1 MRLRVTRR
9 IRTPNS
15 EQWTLFD
22 ADRRDIQGDMENI
35 GKMDLH
41 YDEEL
46 VYCTLLL
53 WKEFVANLGEETVQA
68 IVDDLMDEAT
78 APIGVPALYSLDFF
92 TPSLGDYKFYTN
104 DEDYDEDDE
113 DAEETGEEDELVDEE
128 EEEEEDDSRP
138 GGNGRSSTWP

>member
-9 IRTPNS
+9 IRTANS

-22 ADRRDIQGDMENI
+22 ADRRDTQGDMENI

-53 WKEFVANLGEETVQA
+53 WKEFIANLAEENVQA

-92 TPSLGDYKFYTN
+92 TPSLSDYKFVTN
-104 DEDYDEDDE
+104 DEDY
-113 DAEETGEEDELVDEE
+113 EEDEDEE
-128 EEEEEDDSRP
+128 DEDEEDEEEEDDEEAAKDTKP
-138 GGNGRSSTWP
+138 GSNGRSVWT

>member
-22 ADRRDIQGDMENI
+22 ADRRDVQGDMENI

-41 YDEEL
+41 FDDEL

-53 WKEFVANLGEETVQA
+53 WKEFIANLGEETVQA

-92 TPSLGDYKFYTN
+92 TPSLGDYKFFTN
-104 DEDYDEDDE
+104 DEDYDE
-113 DAEETGEEDELVDEE
+113 EEDEEEGIEAEALEDENDEDEDEE
-128 EEEEEDDSRP
+128 DTRP
-138 GGNGRSSTWP
+138 GGNGRTSTWP

>member
-9 IRTPNS
+9 IRTANS

-22 ADRRDIQGDMENI
+22 ADRRDVQGDMENI
-35 GKMDLH
+35 GKIDLH

-53 WKEFVANLGEETVQA
+53 WKEFVANLGDDTVQA
-68 IVDDLMDEAT
+68 IVDDLMDEVT

-92 TPSLGDYKFYTN
+92 TPSLSDYKFVTN
-104 DEDYDEDDE
+104 DEDYEAEEDDE
-113 DAEETGEEDELVDEE
+113 DEDAEVAGEE
-128 EEEEEDDSRP
+128 EEEETKP
-138 GGNGRSSTWP
+138 GSNGRSSNCS

>member
-22 ADRRDIQGDMENI
+22 ADRRDVQGDMENI

-53 WKEFVANLGEETVQA
+53 WKEFIANLGEETVQA

-104 DEDYDEDDE
+104 DEDYNS
-113 DAEETGEEDELVDEE
+113 EDEDEE
-128 EEEEEDDSRP
+128 EVEDEDLEEAEDEEDDTRP
-138 GGNGRSSTWP
+138 GSNGRASTWP

>member
-22 ADRRDIQGDMENI
+22 ADRRDVQGDMENI

-53 WKEFVANLGEETVQA
+53 WKEFIANLGEETVQA

-92 TPSLGDYKFYTN
+92 TPSLGDYKFHTN
-104 DEDYDEDDE
+104 DEDYNDDDDDEDEDEPGDEEDEEEDEDEDD
-113 DAEETGEEDELVDEE
+113 T
-128 EEEEEDDSRP
+128 RP
-138 GGNGRSSTWP
+138 GGNGRTSNWPK

>member
-9 IRTPNS
+9 IRTSNS

-22 ADRRDIQGDMENI
+22 ADRRDVQGDMENI

-41 YDEEL
+41 YDDEL

-53 WKEFVANLGEETVQA
+53 WKEFIANLGEETVQA

-104 DEDYDEDDE
+104 DEDYNDDDE
-113 DAEETGEEDELVDEE
+113 DEEEAGEEELED
-128 EEEEEDDSRP
+128 EEEEDDTRP
-138 GGNGRSSTWP
+138 GSNGRSSNWP

>member
-9 IRTPNS
+9 IRTANS

-22 ADRRDIQGDMENI
+22 ADRRDVQGDMENI
-35 GKMDLH
+35 GKIDLH

-53 WKEFVANLGEETVQA
+53 WKEFVANLGDDTVQA
-68 IVDDLMDEAT
+68 IVDDLMDEVT

-92 TPSLGDYKFYTN
+92 TPSLSDYKFVTN
-104 DEDYDEDDE
+104 DEDYEAEEDDE
-113 DAEETGEEDELVDEE
+113 DEDAEVAGEE
-128 EEEEEDDSRP
+128 EEEETKP
-138 GGNGRSSTWP
+138 GSNGRSSNWS

>member
-9 IRTPNS
+9 IRTATS

-22 ADRRDIQGDMENI
+22 ADRRDTQGDMENI

-53 WKEFVANLGEETVQA
+53 WKEFVANLGDETVQA
-68 IVDDLMDEAT
+68 IVDDLMDEVT

-92 TPSLGDYKFYTN
+92 TPSLGDYKFFTN
-104 DEDYDEDDE
+104 DEDFEEDEDEDEDVVVEEDEDDE
-113 DAEETGEEDELVDEE
+113 DEEVEEDTK
-128 EEEEEDDSRP
+128 P
-138 GGNGRSSTWP
+138 GGNGRASTWP

>member
-9 IRTPNS
+9 IRTSNS

-22 ADRRDIQGDMENI
+22 ADRRDVQGDMENI

-41 YDEEL
+41 YDDEL

-53 WKEFVANLGEETVQA
+53 WKEFVANLGEETIQA

-104 DEDYDEDDE
+104 DEDYNDDE
-113 DAEETGEEDELVDEE
+113 DEDEEE
-128 EEEEEDDSRP
+128 ASEEALEDEEEEEDDTKP
-138 GGNGRSSTWP
+138 GSNGRSSNWP

>member
-9 IRTPNS
+9 IRTSNS

-22 ADRRDIQGDMENI
+22 ADRRDVQGDMENI

-41 YDEEL
+41 YDDEL

-92 TPSLGDYKFYTN
+92 TPRLGDYKFYTN
-104 DEDYDEDDE
+104 DEDYNDDE
-113 DAEETGEEDELVDEE
+113 DEDEEE
-128 EEEEEDDSRP
+128 ASEEALEDEEEEEDDTKP
-138 GGNGRSSTWP
+138 GSNGRSSNWP

>member
-9 IRTPNS
+9 IRTSNS

-22 ADRRDIQGDMENI
+22 ADRRDVQGDMENI

-41 YDEEL
+41 YDDEL

-104 DEDYDEDDE
+104 DEDYNDDE
-113 DAEETGEEDELVDEE
+113 DEDEEE
-128 EEEEEDDSRP
+128 ASEEALEDEEEEEDDTKP
-138 GGNGRSSTWP
+138 GSNGRSSNWP